1 MIQFSAIDIVGD
13 ELELLQLAG
22 GILQSR
28 LFAAREQKK
37 FMVNVQVTSQPN
49 RMPIDRDQ
57 MIGKSGLGYTPP
69 KEFSLL
75 LPLANG
81 LADALDMLAHELI
94 HIAQLRAGRLRIT
107 RKKMKINGVRQM
119 VHLAKWG
126 KAKPVIIDQTPYH
139 ERGWEIEAHQW
150 HGQLRIDAISLLLGA
165 PHHQHLQSAKGELAL
180 FEAVAPVP
188 QSQAS
193 GQAQPQPQPQPQM
206 APQMQPPQMAPQ
218 MPAAQPQMTPQMA
231 PQIAPQMPAAQPQMA
246 PQMQPPQMA
255 QQMAPQMQPP
265 QMAPQMQAPQM
276 APQMPAA
283 QPQMQ
288 PPQMAP
294 QMPAEPRVVKA
305 RAVARP
311 AASELPAMPEAPL
324 PVEPTSFKAADPEM
338 VPEPIVA
345 TTEAT
350 PADLGAAAV
359 AEDNGMAEA
368 PLADSADL
376 DAALVSEI
384 EDVATLTPPAFGAE
398 PESASVMDDTDI
410 AAALD
415 DADDSDEAALA
426 AVADMPADDTEDMA
440 LDDDVLAALMAEDTS
455 DAAADIPTEA
465 VPVQKAEPD
474 DAALAALLA
483 AETDDSPA
491 DMAGTGDT
499 ADVADPVEDEDLAAA
514 LAQSEPAVAPEIA
527 QEVAPKATPAAPP
540 AAAAAKPAPLPEP
553 QAAPEVDY
561 EEFGAAPDLSGL
573 NAQATDRDKAFQD
586 LRLVD
591 VAGLDE
597 KRVLQSDSVD
607 AKLKDLQSRGLADS
621 DIKRA
626 KQSEELT

>member
-49 RMPIDRDQ
+49 RVPIDRDQ

-165 PHHQHLQSAKGELAL
+165 PHQQHLQAAKGELAL

-188 QSQAS
+188 QGQVSGQAQM
-193 GQAQPQPQPQPQM
+193 GQAQPQPQM
-206 APQMQPPQMAPQ
+206 APPQMQPPQMPAAQPQMQPQIHPPQMVPQMAPQ
-218 MPAAQPQMTPQMA
+218 MPAAQPHMA
-231 PQIAPQMPAAQPQMA
+231 PQMAPQMPAAQPQMA
-246 PQMQPPQMA
+246 PQM
-255 QQMAPQMQPP
+255 
-265 QMAPQMQAPQM
+265 
-276 APQMPAA
+276 
-283 QPQMQ
+283 
-288 PPQMAP
+288 
-294 QMPAEPRVVKA
+294 PAEPKVVKA

-345 TTEAT
+345 AADAA
-350 PADLGAAAV
+350 PADLDAAAM

-368 PLADSADL
+368 PLADNADL
-376 DAALVSEI
+376 DAALASEI

-398 PESASVMDDTDI
+398 PEAASVMDDVDI

-415 DADDSDEAALA
+415 DADDPDEGALSA
-426 AVADMPADDTEDMA
+426 IADMPADDTEDMA
-440 LDDDVLAALMAEDTS
+440 LDDDVLAALMAEDTT
-455 DAAADIPTEA
+455 DAATDIQTEA
-465 VPVQKAEPD
+465 VPAQRAEPDDVDGAAVNHATEEGADID

-491 DMAGTGDT
+491 DMAGA
-499 ADVADPVEDEDLAAA
+499 ADAADAADAVDPVEDEALAAA
-514 LAQSEPAVAPEIA
+514 LAQSEPEVA
-527 QEVAPKATPAAPP
+527 QEVAPESTPVAPAAP
-540 AAAAAKPAPLPEP
+540 AAAKPAPLPEP

-597 KRVLQSDSVD
+597 KRVLQSDAVD
-607 AKLKDLQSRGLADS
+607 AKLKDLQSRGLADI
-621 DIKRA
+621 DVNRA

>member
-49 RMPIDRDQ
+49 RVPIDRDQ

-165 PHHQHLQSAKGELAL
+165 PHQQHLQAAKGELAL

-188 QSQAS
+188 RGQVSGQAQM
-193 GQAQPQPQPQPQM
+193 GQAQPQPQM
-206 APQMQPPQMAPQ
+206 APPQMQPPQMPAAQPQMQPQIHPPQMVPQMAPQ
-218 MPAAQPQMTPQMA
+218 MPAAQPHMA
-231 PQIAPQMPAAQPQMA
+231 PQMAPQMPAAQPQMA
-246 PQMQPPQMA
+246 PQM
-255 QQMAPQMQPP
+255 
-265 QMAPQMQAPQM
+265 
-276 APQMPAA
+276 
-283 QPQMQ
+283 
-288 PPQMAP
+288 
-294 QMPAEPRVVKA
+294 PAEPKVVKA

-345 TTEAT
+345 AADAA
-350 PADLGAAAV
+350 PADLDAAAM

-368 PLADSADL
+368 PLADNADL
-376 DAALVSEI
+376 DAALASEI

-398 PESASVMDDTDI
+398 PEAASVMDDVDI

-415 DADDSDEAALA
+415 DADDPDEGALSA
-426 AVADMPADDTEDMA
+426 IADMPADDTEDMA
-440 LDDDVLAALMAEDTS
+440 LDDDVLAALMAEDTT
-455 DAAADIPTEA
+455 DAATDIQTKAVPAQRAEPDDVDGAAVNHATEEGADI
-465 VPVQKAEPD
+465 D

-491 DMAGTGDT
+491 DMAGA
-499 ADVADPVEDEDLAAA
+499 ADAADAADAVDPVEDEALAAA
-514 LAQSEPAVAPEIA
+514 LAQSEPEVA
-527 QEVAPKATPAAPP
+527 QEVAPESTPVAPAAP
-540 AAAAAKPAPLPEP
+540 AAAKPAPLPEP

-607 AKLKDLQSRGLADS
+607 AKLKDLQSRGLADI
-621 DIKRA
+621 DVNRA